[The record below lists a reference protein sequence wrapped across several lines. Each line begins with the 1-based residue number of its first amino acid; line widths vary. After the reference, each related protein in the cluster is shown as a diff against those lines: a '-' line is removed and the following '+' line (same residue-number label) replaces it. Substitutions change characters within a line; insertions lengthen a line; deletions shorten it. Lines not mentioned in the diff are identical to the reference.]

1 MMTNTLPN
9 HARVVIV
16 GGGVIGT
23 SIAYH
28 LAQLGWKD
36 IVLLERDR
44 LTSGTTWH
52 AAGLIASAGMS
63 NETLLWS
70 QQYTRSLYERLEQ
83 ETGLSTGFTRI
94 GHLHL
99 ATNAVRRESQ
109 RREMNFA
116 RAQGLEKYE
125 VSPREIKE
133 LFPLVETAGLVSG
146 MYTPSDGRANPV
158 DVTMSLAKGARM
170 QGVQIFEGV
179 QVTDFNCK
187 NKRITG
193 VCTTRGNINAD
204 TVVLAAGM
212 WSRQLGAKIGVS
224 VPLQAA
230 EHYYLLTEPVEGVHN
245 TLPVVEDPDAHAY
258 VREENAG
265 LLFGLFEPYG
275 ATWSPKGIA
284 DNASFLTLPPDWERM
299 TPFLEHAFKRFPVM
313 NKTGIKTFF
322 CGPESFTPD
331 GSFLMGESPEVD
343 GLFVASGL
351 NSLGI
356 LSAGG
361 MGRLMAEMI
370 VHGNASQDTTRIAL
384 SRSPL
389 HESTPAYLAERTPH
403 TLGYIF
409 NYAGLPNYKHKSA
422 RNVRRLPL
430 HDRYVAC
437 GAYFVSLSGWE
448 VPLWFSQDE
457 PSPAVAYNYERQPW
471 FHYSAVEHKATRQ
484 SVALFDKTFMG
495 KFLVQGADAEKVLN
509 RLSAN
514 SVSIPIGRN
523 IYTQWLNH
531 QGGIVCDLTI
541 TRLGEQEYLL
551 VTGDILQRATASWLR
566 RNTESNEHCTL
577 SDVTSAYTLLSLQGP
592 LSRDLLQTISGADLS
607 TERVPFR
614 ASCEIDIGYLRVLIV
629 RVTYMGELGYE
640 IYIPTEYSH
649 TVYDALIAGIKSQ
662 GVPLVHAGLMA
673 LESLRL
679 EKGYRDFAVDID
691 NTDTPLQ
698 AGLGFVVDWD
708 KASFIGRDVL
718 VEQKAR
724 GVLQKRLVQF
734 LLKDSEP
741 LLRGMEPILCD
752 GVYCGYIRAGSF
764 GHTLGASVGLGMV
777 ELDTGITADV
787 LRSRRFEIE
796 VNDQRVAAQASLSP
810 LYDPKSE
817 RIRI

>member
-1 MMTNTLPN
+1 MLTSTLPG

-28 LAQLGWKD
+28 LAKEGWND

-70 QQYTRSLYERLEQ
+70 QQYSRALYERLEQ
-83 ETGLSTGFTRI
+83 ETGLSTGFKRI

-99 ATNAVRRESQ
+99 ATNAVRRETQ

-116 RAQGLEKYE
+116 RSQGLEKFE

-133 LFPLVETAGLVSG
+133 MFPLVETAGLVSG

-158 DVTMSLAKGARM
+158 DLTMSLAKGARM
-170 QGVQIFEGV
+170 RGVQIFEGV
-179 QVTDFNCK
+179 QVADFTLK
-187 NKRITG
+187 GKRITG
-193 VCTTRGNINAD
+193 VSTAQGEIQAD
-204 TVVLAAGM
+204 VVVLAAGM

-230 EHYYLLTEPVEGVHN
+230 EHYYLLTEPVAGVHN
-245 TLPVVEDPDAHAY
+245 QLPVVEDPDSYVY
-258 VREENAG
+258 VREENSG
-265 LLFGLFEPYG
+265 LLFGLFEPKG
-275 ATWSPKGIA
+275 ASWSPKGIA

-299 TPFLEHAFKRFPVM
+299 TPFLEYAFQRFPVM
-313 NKTGIKTFF
+313 NTTGIKTFF

-384 SRSPL
+384 SRTQP
-389 HESTPAYLAERTPH
+389 HESTPAFLAERTPH
-403 TLGYIF
+403 SLGYIF
-409 NYAGLPNYKHKSA
+409 NHAGLPNYKHKSA
-422 RNVRRLPL
+422 RNVRRLAL
-430 HDRYVAC
+430 HERYAAR

-448 VPLWFSQDE
+448 MPLWFSQDGANPPVE
-457 PSPAVAYNYERQPW
+457 YNYKRQPW
-471 FHYSAVEHKATRQ
+471 FHYSAKEHLATRE

-509 RLSAN
+509 RISAN
-514 SVSIPIGRN
+514 SVSIPVGRN

-531 QGGIVCDLTI
+531 QGGIISDLTI

-551 VTGDILQRATASWLR
+551 VTGDILQRVTAAWMR
-566 RNTESNEHCTL
+566 RNTEPGERCTL
-577 SDVTSAYTLLSLQGP
+577 ADVTSAYTLLSLQGP
-592 LSRDLLQTISGADLS
+592 RSRDLLQVLSGADLS

-614 ASCEIDIGYLRVLIV
+614 ASCEIEIGFARVLLV

-640 IYIPTEYSH
+640 LYIPTEYSH
-649 TVYDALIAGIKSQ
+649 TVYDALVAGIEVQ
-662 GVPLVHAGLMA
+662 GLPLVHAGLMA

-691 NTDTPLQ
+691 NTDTPLE
-698 AGLGFVVDWD
+698 AGLGFVVDMSKD
-708 KASFIGRDVL
+708 SFIGRDVL
-718 VEQKAR
+718 AKQKALGALR
-724 GVLQKRLVQF
+724 KRLVQF
-734 LLKDSEP
+734 LLQDAGP
-741 LLRGMEPILCD
+741 LLWGMEPILCD
-752 GVYCGYIRAGSF
+752 GEYCGYIRAGAF
-764 GHTLGASVGLGMV
+764 GHTLGASVGLGV
-777 ELDTGITADV
+777 IELDEGITGDL
-787 LRSRRFEIE
+787 LRSRKFEIE
-796 VNDQRVAAQASLSP
+796 VNDQRVVALASLAP

>member
-1 MMTNTLPN
+1 MSTSTLPS

-63 NETLLWS
+63 SETLLWS
-70 QQYTRSLYERLEQ
+70 QQYSRALYERLEQ
-83 ETGLSTGFTRI
+83 ETGLSTGFSRI

-99 ATNAVRRESQ
+99 ATNAVRREIQ

-116 RAQGLEKYE
+116 RCQGLEKYE

-133 LFPLVETAGLVSG
+133 LFPLVDTEGLVSG

-170 QGVQIFEGV
+170 QGVQIMEGV
-179 QVTDFNCK
+179 QVTDFTLANQ
-187 NKRITG
+187 RITG
-193 VCTTRGNINAD
+193 VCTAQGDVQAD
-204 TVVLAAGM
+204 VVVLAAGM
-212 WSRQLGAKIGVS
+212 WSRQLGAKVGVS

-230 EHYYLLTEPVEGVHN
+230 EHYYLLTEPVDGVHN
-245 TLPVVEDPDAHAY
+245 KMPVVEDPDAYVY

-265 LLFGLFEPYG
+265 LLFGLFEPQG
-275 ATWSPKGIA
+275 ASWSPKGIA

-299 TPFLEHAFKRFPVM
+299 TPFLEYAFKRFPVM

-384 SRSPL
+384 TRTPV
-389 HESTPAYLAERTPH
+389 HESTPAYLADRTPH

-409 NYAGLPNYKHKSA
+409 NHAGLPNYKHKSA
-422 RNVRRLPL
+422 RNVRRLAL
-430 HDRYVAC
+430 HDRYAER

-448 VPLWFSQDE
+448 MPFWFSQDADKPPVE
-457 PSPAVAYNYERQPW
+457 YNYERQPW
-471 FHYSAVEHKATRQ
+471 FHYSATEHHATRD

-509 RLSAN
+509 RVSAN
-514 SVSIPIGRN
+514 SVSIPVGRN
-523 IYTQWLNH
+523 VYTQWLNA
-531 QGGIVCDLTI
+531 QGGIISDLTI

-551 VTGDILQRATASWLR
+551 VTGDILQRVTTSWLR
-566 RNTESNEHCTL
+566 KNTEQGEHCTV

-592 LSRDLLQTISGADLS
+592 RSRELLQAISGADLS

-614 ASCEIDIGYLRVLIV
+614 SSCEIEIGFARLLLV
-629 RVTYMGELGYE
+629 RLTYMGELGYE
-640 IYIPTEYSH
+640 LYIPTEYSH
-649 TVYDALIAGIKSQ
+649 TVYDALVAGIEAQ

-691 NTDTPLQ
+691 NTDTPLE
-698 AGLGFVVDWD
+698 AGLGFVVDLT
-708 KASFIGRDVL
+708 KESFIGRDVL
-718 VEQKAR
+718 AAQKGQGA
-724 GVLQKRLVQF
+724 LPKRLVQF
-734 LLKDSEP
+734 LLKDPLP

-752 GVYCGYIRAGSF
+752 GVYCGYIRAGAF
-764 GHTLGASVGLGMV
+764 GHTLGASVGLGV
-777 ELDTGITADV
+777 IELDTGITADL
-787 LRSRRFEIE
+787 LRSRSFEIE
-796 VNDQRVAAQASLSP
+796 INDQRVAAQASLAP
-810 LYDPKSE
+810 LYDAKSE